1 MQNIVR
7 TVDVLLNLPSELDIV
22 LLRPLTSH
30 ADDPRYRRQFR
41 ADFRVRRQH
50 VLTWLYFLKANHPNY
65 RYITI
70 STDHV
75 TALPINRDV
84 STSVAYVTDDTL
96 NIDRPIELPDAPLTF
111 LVSCLKPRLRHDRG

>member
-7 TVDVLLNLPSELDIV
+7 TVDVLPSLPSELDIV
-22 LLRPLTSH
+22 LLRPPASH

-50 VLTWLYFLKANHPNY
+50 VLTWLYFLKANHPGY

-70 STDHV
+70 STDRV
-75 TALPINRDV
+75 TALPIDGDV
-84 STSVAYVTDDTL
+84 SSSVACITDDTL
-96 NIDRPIELPDAPLTF
+96 NLDGPVKLPDVPLT
-111 LVSCLKPRLRHDRG
+111 S